1 MNVRAKVLEVGML
14 VSGQSDNGT
23 DWEKQQVVVETME
36 MEPIQLA
43 IDFMGERKTQ
53 TTKKLKAGDVVDVNF
68 GIRCRKWAD
77 KWFTNLDGRSIKLV
91 QVLDA
96 GAGQEEVRPTPPEM
110 PVSEEELDF
119 GK

>member
-1 MNVRAKVLEVGML
+1 MKVQAKVLEVGML

-53 TTKKLKAGDVVDVNF
+53 TTKKLKAGDVVEVNF
-68 GIRCRKWAD
+68 GIRCRKWVD

-91 QVLDA
+91 QALDA
-96 GAGQEEVRPTPPEM
+96 GAGQEGTEPAPDELPPDDV
-110 PVSEEELDF
+110 PF
-119 GK
+119 

>member
-1 MNVRAKVLEVGML
+1 MKVQAKVLEVGML

-53 TTKKLKAGDVVDVNF
+53 TTKKLKAGDVVEVNF
-68 GIRCRKWAD
+68 GIHCRKWID

-96 GAGQEEVRPTPPEM
+96 GAGQEGTQPAPDGLPPDDV
-110 PVSEEELDF
+110 PY
-119 GK
+119 